1 MTSQGT
7 ANSLPAGHRLRR
19 PTAADAPTV
28 ADLKRAVDV
37 ARDGES
43 DVTPAQIVEEWALP
57 RLVPDEDVWLVETS
71 SGEVVGYALVWM
83 EDPPSVFVAEQTV
96 HPGHRGH
103 GLGELLLELCE
114 SRAADAAG
122 RAVDAAG
129 RAVDAAGGAV
139 DAAGRAAG
147 GAATNLGVWT
157 HEDDTARRALYE
169 RHGFRYVRTF
179 LRLDVDLAEAPA
191 AAVWPLGIAAR
202 RFRRR
207 RDEAAVHA
215 ASEEAFR
222 DHWRPDSMDLDEW
235 LAFRFERPDLD
246 LDLWWVAWDGEEV
259 AGSLLAF
266 ESPLGG
272 YIDTLSVRRPWRGRG
287 LGRALLL
294 EAFAELRRRGLP
306 RAYLGVDSENP
317 TGAMGL
323 YESVGMLPK
332 RGAHLV
338 YEKDLPGG

>member
-1 MTSQGT
+1 VTSRST
-7 ANSLPAGHRLRR
+7 ANPLPAGYRLRR
-19 PTAADAPTV
+19 PTADDAPAV
-28 ADLKRAVDV
+28 ADLKRAADV

-57 RLVPDEDVWLVETS
+57 RLVQSEDVWLVETS

-83 EDPPSVFVAEQTV
+83 EDPPNVFVAEQTV
-96 HPGHRGH
+96 HPGQRGQ

-114 SRAADAAG
+114 SRAVAAAG
-122 RAVDAAG
+122 H
-129 RAVDAAGGAV
+129 
-139 DAAGRAAG
+139 AAG

-169 RHGFRYVRTF
+169 RHGFAYVRTF
-179 LRLDVDLAEAPA
+179 LRLDIDLAEAPA
-191 AAVWPLGIAAR
+191 TPVWPPGIAAR

-246 LDLWWVAWDGEEV
+246 LDLWWVAWDGEQV

-266 ESPLGG
+266 QSPLGG

-287 LGRALLL
+287 LGRALLR

-323 YESVGMLPK
+323 YESVGMRPK
-332 RGAHLV
+332 RGSHLV